1 MKRLLALLPLLAFC
15 LFCAPA
21 AFADAPVSYL
31 DAQGVPQ
38 SCDTYTTLTD
48 ETTAWTGGWYL
59 AEGTVT
65 ISKKVTVTGD
75 VHLILA
81 DGASVTTGNIEVADG
96 NALTLYAQSAG
107 PDQGSLQAQSD
118 DPAAA
123 IGGSSQAPQSSGA
136 ITINGGTVT
145 AITTGSGAAISGS
158 SVTIQGGTVTAQSN
172 GSCDIY
178 GTFSTGSNGSARI
191 YADVI
196 SDTSAQSSWSC
207 LWVQKDAVTVYGSI
221 TLTDDMTLD
230 RPLTVYTNGQ
240 LTVDGTLTCQNGLV
254 NNGTLTNNG
263 TVLMAG
269 GDLENHGVLV
279 ISDTGTLH
287 VNGTPDAPRTL
298 TNTGILTVNG
308 SLELDDTTLQNE
320 DATLDG
326 TGLCVLTDKSEI
338 TGGSTPLQ
346 VEYRIFLDGNG
357 ATLTDT
363 MLVTVDHKPAG
374 LPTPTREDYRFD
386 GWFTQA
392 EGGTQVTA
400 ETPLTASQTLYAH
413 WTLTATPTPTPTPTA
428 TPTATPVPT
437 AKPTA
442 TPKPA
447 TPKPTA
453 APTATPK
460 PTPLEMHTLHFNT
473 MGGLP
478 LADVKFGL
486 GAPVELWPYTPSR
499 AGYLFMGWYADEAL
513 TQPVGT
519 IVLVKDTTIYAK
531 WVVDPAAAAASQG
544 GSGSG
549 SSGSGSGGSGSSSKA
564 TPTPEPTA
572 TPEPTPT
579 ATPTPEPTATPEPTT
594 APENTEDDA
603 QGGLPILPIAGGVAA
618 LAVIGGVVFY
628 LRRKTRD
635 DGHYHRR

>member
-107 PDQGSLQAQSD
+107 PGQGSLQAQSD
-118 DPAAA
+118 APAAA
-123 IGGSSQAPQSSGA
+123 IGGSSQAPQNSGA
-136 ITINGGTVT
+136 VT

-178 GTFSTGSNGSARI
+178 GTFSTGTNGSARI
-191 YADVI
+191 YADTI

-207 LWVQKDAVTVYGSI
+207 LWVQKDAATVYGSI
-221 TLTDDMTLD
+221 TLTDDMTPD
-230 RPLTVYTNGQ
+230 RPLTVYANGQ
-240 LTVDGTLTCQNGLV
+240 LTVNGTLTCQKGLV
-254 NNGTLTNNG
+254 NNGILTNNG
-263 TVLMAG
+263 TVLVAG
-269 GDLENHGVLV
+269 GDLENQGTLV
-279 ISDTGTLH
+279 IADNGTLH
-287 VNGTPDAPRTL
+287 INGTPDAPRTL
-298 TNTGILTVNG
+298 TNNGTLTVNG
-308 SLELDDTTLQNE
+308 SLELDDTTLQN
-320 DATLDG
+320 DSGTLDG

-338 TGGSTPLQ
+338 TGDSTPLQ

-363 MLVTVDHKPAG
+363 MLVTVDHKPVR
-374 LPTPTREDYRFD
+374 LPTPTREDYQFE

-400 ETPLTASQTLYAH
+400 ETTLTASQTVYAH

-428 TPTATPVPT
+428 TPSPTPTPT
-437 AKPTA
+437 ASPSPT
-442 TPKPA
+442 
-447 TPKPTA
+447 PTA
-453 APTATPK
+453 APT
-460 PTPLEMHTLHFNT
+460 PTP
-473 MGGLP
+473 
-478 LADVKFGL
+478 
-486 GAPVELWPYTPSR
+486 
-499 AGYLFMGWYADEAL
+499 
-513 TQPVGT
+513 
-519 IVLVKDTTIYAK
+519 
-531 WVVDPAAAAASQG
+531 VV
-544 GSGSG
+544 
-549 SSGSGSGGSGSSSKA
+549 
-564 TPTPEPTA
+564 
-572 TPEPTPT
+572 
-579 ATPTPEPTATPEPTT
+579 TPTPEPTATPEPTT